1 MKRENDISNKRSIIR
16 IGVLL
21 LSVLVLAVGIGVS
34 AKYVKEKDLFHGRI
48 TVPDAT
54 ANPGKLEGQQVN
66 DDLDGQLPIDPTEAP
81 EPSQTDEP
89 AEPVETEPAET
100 GPSISDPNL
109 PTQKPDSES

>member
-1 MKRENDISNKRSIIR
+1 MKRENDTSNKRGVIR

-34 AKYVKEKDLFHGRI
+34 AKYVKEKELFHGRI

-54 ANPGKLEGQQVN
+54 ANPGKLEGQQMN
-66 DDLDGQLPIDPTEAP
+66 GDLNSQLPIDPTEAP

-100 GPSISDPNL
+100 GPSINDPSI
-109 PTQKPDSES
+109 PTQQPDSES